1 MPVTCFLKQAANGRS
16 DSRKKYHRLV
26 PFPFSKRVTWS
37 CYSRGGARVY
47 CSTVSRPPFLSFLF
61 FFLSF
66 FLFLFFSP
74 FFLSFFSFFFFFYPH
89 CFPRS
94 IICVKK
100 IGRAISETL
109 GLPSQAGISRIY
121 RRPNRIWSACI
132 IGSREP
138 GIVILYSH
146 PRAMKINNYTHTIRF
161 YLDSYIILF
170 FFRIFM
176 NDVSKNSD
184 MIDNI
189 T

>member
-1 MPVTCFLKQAANGRS
+1 ML
-16 DSRKKYHRLV
+16 RKKIGQLHASYMLSQTGRQWPRWFSKEIPRLV

-37 CYSRGGARVY
+37 CYSRGGAWVY

-61 FFLSF
+61 FPFSF
-66 FLFLFFSP
+66 FFL
-74 FFLSFFSFFFFFYPH
+74 LSFFFFFYPH

-100 IGRAISETL
+100 IGCAISETL

-132 IGSREP
+132 IGSWEP

-146 PRAMKINNYTHTIRF
+146 PRAMIINNY
-161 YLDSYIILF
+161 DSI
-170 FFRIFM
+170 
-176 NDVSKNSD
+176 
-184 MIDNI
+184 
-189 T
+189 